1 MNRVYGKS
9 LLRGSLSEHHF
20 FLLVTCDR
28 FEDYIICLSGI
39 CRYCRGAHI
48 NSLEAGDPPSDIE
61 TVTSEIPVAT
71 EVESMDQT
79 AGPSQEQRGRES
91 PETTEDEFVLP
102 RLRVRFRVEIG
113 SEIRLHVI
121 PQCVFMMCRGRKK
134 ILQYNFIQNTQN
146 YSLLSPN
153 VLNCNILSFDV
164 LDIVI
169 YAASLDLCMSLSSS
183 LSNIS
188 Q

>member
-9 LLRGSLSEHHF
+9 LLRGSSSEHHF

-28 FEDYIICLSGI
+28 FEDNIICLSGI
-39 CRYCRGAHI
+39 CRYCRGPHI
-48 NSLEAGDPPSDIE
+48 NSLEAGNPPSDIE

-102 RLRVRFRVEIG
+102 RYACDFELKLAVR
-113 SEIRLHVI
+113 
-121 PQCVFMMCRGRKK
+121 
-134 ILQYNFIQNTQN
+134 
-146 YSLLSPN
+146 
-153 VLNCNILSFDV
+153 
-164 LDIVI
+164 
-169 YAASLDLCMSLSSS
+169 
-183 LSNIS
+183 
-188 Q
+188 